1 MQLTRLI
8 DFSAKN
14 HIKIS
19 RSINKNRTVFVL
31 HVPERIMLRPCEAK
45 VINTHTKTK
54 LSHIITAEI
63 WLLLP
68 IWKKKLSIESDRMI
82 KDSNANDFIK
92 I

>member
-54 LSHIITAEI
+54 LSHIINAEI
-63 WLLLP
+63 WLP
-68 IWKKKLSIESDRMI
+68 AAYMEEKIEHR
-82 KDSNANDFIK
+82 K
-92 I
+92 